1 MSRLLSD
8 GMAIMG
14 KTPLGSPPQ
23 TAAKTDG
30 QPGATDLERA
40 FLVFVE
46 ASQQLEDAYEEL
58 QQRVQGLTDEL
69 AVANGELRRQ
79 YAEKA
84 ALSQRLQTLLEAL
97 PAGVV
102 EIDGAGVVQALN
114 ATAGLMFGPDICGQ
128 PWCDVRLR
136 QIEATFNPA
145 EWGLRITGERRVV
158 NLVDSELPDGSGRI
172 VLIHDVTAAH
182 RLQQQLE
189 HHKRLSALGEMA
201 AVLAHQLRTPLAAAL
216 LYVANLQRSGVRGE
230 DVQRFAEKALGRLRH
245 LEKLVQ
251 DMLRFVRGQGSGQL
265 EPVDL
270 ADLVADAAVSIE
282 PELQRAQLRLEL
294 DVNGADCSVQAD
306 RQALQSALVALLE
319 NAVQASPEQSGI
331 RLAVRRNGDVAEIS
345 VCDSGAGIAP
355 DLQARLFEPFFT
367 TRSHGTGLGLA
378 IVKNVVEA
386 VGGRVKISSQPGNGA
401 EFILVLPVS
410 GAPSIVS

>member
-1 MSRLLSD
+1 MSRLLRD
-8 GMAIMG
+8 GTAIMG
-14 KTPLGSPPQ
+14 KTSSDSVPP
-23 TAAKTDG
+23 AAEKASG
-30 QPGATDLERA
+30 QQGATDLERA

-46 ASQQLEDAYEEL
+46 ASQQLEGAYEEL

-102 EIDGAGVVQALN
+102 EIDGNGVVQALN
-114 ATAGLMFGPDICGQ
+114 ATAGLMFGTDICGQ
-128 PWCDVRLR
+128 SWGDVRLR
-136 QIEATFNPA
+136 QIDATFNPA
-145 EWGLRITGERRVV
+145 EWELKIAGERRVV

-216 LYVANLQRSGVRGE
+216 LYVANLQRPGVRGE
-230 DVQRFAEKALGRLRH
+230 DVHRFADKALGRLRH

-265 EPVDL
+265 ELVRLD
-270 ADLVADAAVSIE
+270 DLVADAAASIE
-282 PELQRAQLRLEL
+282 AELQRANLRLEMDL
-294 DVNGADCSVQAD
+294 HGAACCVQAD

-319 NAVQASPEQSGI
+319 NAVQASPEQSCI
-331 RLAVRRNGDVAEIS
+331 CLAVRCEGDVAEIS
-345 VCDSGAGIAP
+345 VRDSGAGIAP
-355 DLQARLFEPFFT
+355 ELQARLFEPFFT

-378 IVKNVVEA
+378 IVKNVVEG
-386 VGGRVKISSQPGNGA
+386 VGGRVKIASQPGSGA

>member
-1 MSRLLSD
+1 MN
-8 GMAIMG
+8 
-14 KTPLGSPPQ
+14 
-23 TAAKTDG
+23 
-30 QPGATDLERA
+30 GA
-40 FLVFVE
+40 
-46 ASQQLEDAYEEL
+46 
-58 QQRVQGLTDEL
+58 
-69 AVANGELRRQ
+69 
-79 YAEKA
+79 
-84 ALSQRLQTLLEAL
+84 
-97 PAGVV
+97 
-102 EIDGAGVVQALN
+102 
-114 ATAGLMFGPDICGQ
+114 
-128 PWCDVRLR
+128 
-136 QIEATFNPA
+136 
-145 EWGLRITGERRVV
+145 
-158 NLVDSELPDGSGRI
+158 
-172 VLIHDVTAAH
+172 H
-182 RLQQQLE
+182 
-189 HHKRLSALGEMA
+189 
-201 AVLAHQLRTPLAAAL
+201 LAAC
-216 LYVANLQRSGVRGE
+216 RP
-230 DVQRFAEKALGRLRH
+230 
-245 LEKLVQ
+245 
-251 DMLRFVRGQGSGQL
+251 